1 MSQPN
6 ANAAMDPLV
15 QRKLCP
21 CGGSSGRVKA
31 AARSSGKA
39 GMVALL
45 SGAEPLQP
53 RVLERA
59 SKALIAHADACRAME
74 RRISP
79 AFTAKPHHAQ
89 IGGNASGNPRWRSS
103 ARCAVRRTTGTLA

>member
-15 QRKLCP
+15 QRKHFARAVDLL
-21 CGGSSGRVKA
+21 GGVKA
-31 AARSSGKA
+31 AAKVIGVSEV

-45 SGAEPLQP
+45 SGAEPLEP

-79 AFTAKPHHAQ
+79 AFVTNLTHAQ
-89 IGGNASGNPRWRSS
+89 IGGN
-103 ARCAVRRTTGTLA
+103 